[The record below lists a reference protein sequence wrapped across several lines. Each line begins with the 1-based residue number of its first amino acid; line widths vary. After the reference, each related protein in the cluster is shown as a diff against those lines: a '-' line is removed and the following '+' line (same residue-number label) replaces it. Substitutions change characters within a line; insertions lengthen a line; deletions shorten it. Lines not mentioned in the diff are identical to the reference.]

1 MTEPINLL
9 AILRIKPEYKDDFLP
24 KMMNNANG
32 ARKMEGNLR
41 FDVYRDPKESNTFVL
56 IEEYIDN
63 AAFEA
68 QQKSEHAQPCISMFP
83 VWIAS
88 PPEVRFLKAENINKK

>member
-1 MTEPINLL
+1 VPGKWKGTSGSN
-9 AILRIKPEYKDDFLP
+9 
-24 KMMNNANG
+24 
-32 ARKMEGNLR
+32 
-41 FDVYRDPKESNTFVL
+41 VYRDPKESNTFVL